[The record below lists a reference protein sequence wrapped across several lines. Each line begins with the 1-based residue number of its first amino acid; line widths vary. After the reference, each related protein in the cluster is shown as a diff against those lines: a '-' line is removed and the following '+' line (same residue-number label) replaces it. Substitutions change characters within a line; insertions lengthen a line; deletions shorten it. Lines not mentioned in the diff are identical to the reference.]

1 MGLTP
6 AQRRLLFTYDR
17 DLPLDSHIAAVSE
30 AEGVRSERFSFA
42 STHGQR
48 VPAVL
53 YRPQLSPVPPPV
65 LVVGHGA
72 GASKDDPAMRTL
84 FMHWAGE
91 GFACLAIDAP
101 FHGERAARLVDPS
114 ALLRRPYGGMHLVQ
128 QAVVDTRRVVD
139 WAETRPDLDA
149 ARLAYVGFSMGTIL
163 GVQFVAMEPRVG
175 SAVFALGGAGLLHY
189 FAALAPP
196 ETRTDAETV
205 ADACD
210 PLYYA
215 PLIAP
220 RPVLMVNGLKDEIVP
235 PALGHMLYNS
245 LKEPR
250 RAIWYD
256 GGHGDIPHE
265 HIHTMRQFLL
275 ETLRPD

>member
-17 DLPLDSHIAAVSE
+17 DLPLDPHGGAIAE

-53 YRPQLSPVPPPV
+53 CRPQTAPAPLPV

-72 GASKDDPAMRTL
+72 GASKDDPVMQAL
-84 FMHWAGE
+84 FRHWAGA

-101 FHGERAARLVDPS
+101 FHGERAGRRVDPT
-114 ALLRRPYGGMHLVQ
+114 ALLRRPYAGMHLVQ
-128 QAVVDTRRVVD
+128 QAVVDTRRAVD

-163 GVQFVAMEPRVG
+163 GVQFVAMEPRVR

-189 FAALAPP
+189 LAALAPAEARP
-196 ETRTDAETV
+196 DAETV

-210 PLYYA
+210 PMHYA

-220 RPVLMVNGLKDEIVP
+220 RPVLMVNGLKDEVIP

-245 LKEPR
+245 LNEPR

-256 GGHGDIPHE
+256 GGHGDIPHA
-265 HIHTMRQFLL
+265 HLQAMREFLL
-275 ETLRPD
+275 ETLRPA